1 MIKSK
6 IVKKVLI
13 VSAHILF
20 WVTSVYLIN
29 KLFGVSTVDV
39 TVESNGKERVIVE
52 YDNHFIWATISTVSI
67 CIIVTYINI
76 SLLLPNYFKDR
87 NLKVYLIKFIALLLV
102 GIAISIWYN
111 RYVNY
116 SFSKDDG
123 LFLFPA
129 FGLHIALFFFYA
141 ALSFVYSITIEWYR
155 NEKTRNK
162 IIQEKLTS
170 ELNFLKAQIN
180 PHFLFNTLN
189 NLYSIAQKHDIN
201 ELTTGISELSKLM
214 RYMLYESDT
223 PFVSLEKEIRYL
235 ESFIEIQKLRYES
248 EEFIVNF
255 DKKGKQEAIQIAPM
269 ILLPFVENAFKH
281 GISLEE
287 NSVVNILLDTSNGNI
302 FFRVKNKVF
311 EDQMHTE
318 SASGIGLKN
327 VEKRLNLI
335 YPQKHELTVQKNE
348 VNYVVELSIQI

>member
-1 MIKSK
+1 
-6 IVKKVLI
+6 VKKVLI
-13 VSAHILF
+13 VSAHVLF
-20 WVTSVYLIN
+20 WLISLYLIT
-29 KLFGVSTVDV
+29 KIFGVSTVEV
-39 TVESNGKERVIVE
+39 TVENDGTERVLVE
-52 YDNHFIWATISTVSI
+52 YDDQFIWAAIATISL
-67 CIIVTYINI
+67 CIVITYINI
-76 SLLLPNYFKDR
+76 FLLLPNYFKNR
-87 NLKVYLIKFIALLLV
+87 NLSAYLIKFITLLLV
-102 GIAISIWYN
+102 GMTISILYN

-123 LFLFPA
+123 LMLFPA

-162 IIQEKLTS
+162 ILQEKLTS

-189 NLYSIAQKHDIN
+189 NLYSIAQKYEIN
-201 ELTTGISELSKLM
+201 ELITGISELSKLM

-223 PFVSLEKEIRYL
+223 PFVSLEKEISYL

-255 DKKGKQEAIQIAPM
+255 DKKGKLEAIQIAPM

-287 NSVVNILLDTSNGNI
+287 NSVVNILLDITDGNI
-302 FFRVKNKVF
+302 YFRVKNKIF
-311 EDQMHTE
+311 DDQMHAD
-318 SASGIGLKN
+318 SASGIGLQN
-327 VEKRLNLI
+327 VAKRLHLI
-335 YPQKHELTVQKNE
+335 YPQRHELTVHKDD
-348 VNYVVELSIQI
+348 VNYMVELSIQIR